1 MCLKCAARLLFDF
14 VDTHPFVNGNG
25 QMCRRTGK
33 LCTPFPVGLYHT
45 DDQNRCGR
53 ADYMNGIVQCRDNQE
68 EGPRELAALL
78 VEGAWNGWK
87 TFFSYA

>member
-1 MCLKCAARLLFDF
+1 MAMARCVGVLGNY
-14 VDTHPFVNGNG
+14 VVN
-25 QMCRRTGK
+25 
-33 LCTPFPVGLYHT
+33 LITPFPVGLYHT

-68 EGPRELAALL
+68 EGPRELAAML